1 MGVRGEL
8 FTTEVYL
15 DNRSYF
21 FNVKENR
28 TGDVFL
34 QIVES
39 KSRDGAD
46 GERHQIAI
54 FADDMQKFLQGMDRS
69 LNFVEKDRKERA
81 KIKAAKKAEKAK
93 ERRAK
98 KKAEKMLDNEQ
109 NYDIIMVLRATRKK
123 KDKKL
128 IVTFLNNMYPTENMS
143 RKTDVSLLEYMSELQ
158 MYYQKYNR

>member
-1 MGVRGEL
+1 MGARGEL

-39 KSRDGAD
+39 KSRDGAE

-69 LNFVEKDRKERA
+69 LNYIEKDKKERA
-81 KIKAAKKAEKAK
+81 KIKAARKAEKAEKIKKIYKMNK
-93 ERRAK
+93 E
-98 KKAEKMLDNEQ
+98 
-109 NYDIIMVLRATRKK
+109 TK
-123 KDKKL
+123 KDDGIKRTGK
-128 IVTFLNNMYPTENMS
+128 VHV
-143 RKTDVSLLEYMSELQ
+143 VSKRNVESKEE
-158 MYYQKYNR
+158 

>member
-1 MGVRGEL
+1 MGARGEL

-39 KSRDGAD
+39 KSRDGAE

-69 LNFVEKDRKERA
+69 LNYIEKDKKERA
-81 KIKAAKKAEKAK
+81 KIKAARKAEKAEKIKKIYKINK
-93 ERRAK
+93 E
-98 KKAEKMLDNEQ
+98 
-109 NYDIIMVLRATRKK
+109 TK
-123 KDKKL
+123 KDDGIKRTGK
-128 IVTFLNNMYPTENMS
+128 VHVVSKRNVETTE
-143 RKTDVSLLEYMSELQ
+143 E
-158 MYYQKYNR
+158 